1 VTVKEQLQRFFNPP
15 SLELIILKSQG
26 EKERMS
32 RKTIGIMKIQT
43 ALEHCIV
50 SNFLRLC
57 EAEGVNAENANR
69 ELEMRLDALSQLE
82 LP

>member
-1 VTVKEQLQRFFNPP
+1 
-15 SLELIILKSQG
+15 
-26 EKERMS
+26 MS

-43 ALEHCIV
+43 ALEHCLV